1 MTQEDEIIFKLYN
14 ISGYTK
20 DEVVEED
27 KKGPN
32 KAL

>member
-20 DEVVEED
+20 DEVVEEEN
-27 KKGPN
+27 KGP
-32 KAL
+32 

>member
-20 DEVVEED
+20 EEVVNED
-27 KKGPN
+27 EKGPE
-32 KAL
+32 

>member
-27 KKGPN
+27 EKGPN